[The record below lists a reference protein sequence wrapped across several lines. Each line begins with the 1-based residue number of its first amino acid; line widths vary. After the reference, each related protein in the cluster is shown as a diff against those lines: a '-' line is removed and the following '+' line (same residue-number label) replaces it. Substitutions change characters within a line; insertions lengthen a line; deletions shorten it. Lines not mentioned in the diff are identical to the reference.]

1 LNCDVIIPFIFV
13 LNIQLKA
20 MNYIDIIIILILIGS
35 AIGGAQKG
43 FIYEVASL
51 IALIGGVW
59 GAIRFSHA
67 TETFLVQRMDIQNN
81 YINIIAFVITFI
93 IIIVLVHLLAKAV
106 EKAFETF
113 SLGGVNR
120 ILGLVFSVFKSLFIL
135 GILVIII
142 DKIDETLPFIPEKA
156 VQESRFYKPLS
167 LMTIKTFPFIQGLME
182 DLKDEEPEDEKPV
195 AML

>member
-1 LNCDVIIPFIFV
+1 
-13 LNIQLKA
+13 

-35 AIGGAQKG
+35 AISGAQKG
-43 FIYEVASL
+43 LIYEIASL

-67 TETFLVQRMDIQNN
+67 TETFLVQRMDFTNN

-106 EKAFETF
+106 EKAFESF
-113 SLGGVNR
+113 ALGGINR
-120 ILGLVFSVFKSLFIL
+120 ILGLVFSVFKSLFVL
-135 GILVIII
+135 GILIIII
-142 DKIDETLPFIPEKA
+142 DKIDESLPFIPEKA
-156 VQESRFYKPLS
+156 VQESRFYEPLS

-182 DLKDEEPEDEKPV
+182 DLKDEEKSNDEP
-195 AML
+195 AAQF